1 MYIRVYYIYIRICIY
16 IYMCTHTYIYIY
28 VYVCICKCMYI
39 YIYILGQHY
48 PSSNR
53 LASFKQQQQRPCWR
67 PKHPIEQLSHHSSPR
82 HSWEAHGCCGW
93 GRMGPRDV
101 SEVSEVIGVPP
112 VIIHVTLW
120 WTNNLQWKD
129 PPFFMGKSTISMAIF
144 HCYVSSPEGNSI

>member
-1 MYIRVYYIYIRICIY
+1 MTKYQSYYPPINRLGVLCTYVCIIYIYVYVYIYIYVHTHIY
-16 IYMCTHTYIYIY
+16 IYIYIY

-120 WTNNLQWKD
+120 
-129 PPFFMGKSTISMAIF
+129 
-144 HCYVSSPEGNSI
+144 